1 MIERLSI
8 RNLILIQEATLCF
21 GPDLNILTG
30 ETGSGKSAVLSA
42 LRLVL
47 GDRADVQLVGKHGEL
62 AVVEADVVLSNVKTH
77 IRREIHRSGKSRCF
91 VNDELISLGELR
103 ALFSDSI
110 EFADQGAAYK
120 LAEPEELRKLV
131 DLFGKIDSS
140 RYAAVFASCQE
151 KRLALAELQRV
162 GEEIRWEED
171 RLREQLAFLD
181 KVDWQKDEEEA
192 LTTTHL
198 SLSQAQK
205 SAEKLAEIGHFLS
218 DGPHPILPMLK
229 RFAGQVES
237 LQLPE
242 VSTLLQSARAN
253 LEEVSLFLASY
264 FASLDYPSQRLETV
278 EQRISEIESVKR
290 RFARTQ
296 EEAFNIRERLR
307 ARLSRLEQIDEEIH
321 GAQIA
326 LAKLEAEL
334 AVLERELTMM
344 RLSTAKTM
352 TAAVLSELHVL
363 NIPDAKLE
371 IQIHTK
377 KSSPTDKQSSPTG
390 ADDIR
395 CLFSANLGQPLL
407 SLDHVASGGELS
419 RLLLAIK
426 IALKEKKCLILDEID
441 GNVGGQTA
449 AILGLKLQELGAYCQ
464 IICVTHFVQVAK
476 YAMHHFLVSK
486 QTINAEAI
494 TVLKKLDE
502 SHRIMEYSRMTG
514 ASI

>member
-8 RNLILIQEATLCF
+8 RNLILIKEASLFF

-62 AVVEADVVLSNVKTH
+62 AIVEADVVLSHTKSH

-103 ALFSDSI
+103 ALFSDTI
-110 EFADQGAAYK
+110 ELADQGAAYK
-120 LAEPEELRKLV
+120 LSEPDELRKLL
-131 DLFGKIDSS
+131 DLFGKIDSA
-140 RYAAVFASCQE
+140 RYATVFAICQE
-151 KRLALAELQRV
+151 KRVALADLQKI
-162 GEEIRWEED
+162 GEEIRLEEN

-181 KVDWQKDEEEA
+181 KVDWQKDEEEELA
-192 LTTTHL
+192 ATHL
-198 SLSQAQK
+198 SLSLAQK
-205 SAEKLAEIGHFLS
+205 SAEKLAEIGNYLS

-242 VSTLLQSARAN
+242 VSTMLQAARAN
-253 LEEVSLFLASY
+253 LEEVNLFLASY
-264 FASLDYPSQRLETV
+264 FASLDFTSQRLETV

-296 EEAFNIRERLR
+296 EEASNIRERLR
-307 ARLSRLEQIDEEIH
+307 ARLSRLEQIDEDIS
-321 GAQIA
+321 GAQIS
-326 LAKLEAEL
+326 LVKSEAEL
-334 AVLERELTMM
+334 ALFERELTMM
-344 RLSTAKTM
+344 RLSSAKTM
-352 TAAVLSELHVL
+352 ADAVLSELHAL

-371 IQIHTK
+371 IQIH
-377 KSSPTDKQSSPTG
+377 PKQSSPTG
-390 ADDIR
+390 ADEIR
-395 CLFSANLGQPLL
+395 WLFSANLGQPLL
-407 SLDHVASGGELS
+407 PLDDVASGGELS

-449 AILGLKLQELGAYCQ
+449 AILGLKLQELGTYCQ

-502 SHRIMEYSRMTG
+502 SSRIMEYSRMTG
-514 ASI
+514 AIPK

>member
-21 GPDLNILTG
+21 GPNLNILTG
-30 ETGSGKSAVLSA
+30 ETGAGKSAVLSA

-47 GDRADVQLVGKHGEL
+47 GERADLQLVGKRGEL
-62 AVVEADVVLSNVKTH
+62 AVVEADVVLSNAKASHFHNFH

-91 VNDELISLGELR
+91 VNDELITLGELR

-110 EFADQGAAYK
+110 ELADQGAAYK
-120 LAEPEELRKLV
+120 LSEPDELRKLL
-131 DLFGKIDSS
+131 DLFGKIDLS
-140 RYAAVFASCQE
+140 RYATVFASCHE
-151 KRLALAELQRV
+151 KRTALAELQRV
-162 GEEIRWEED
+162 GEEIRLEED

-181 KVDWQKDEEEA
+181 KVNWQSDEEEELA
-192 LTTTHL
+192 ATHL

-205 SAEKLAEIGHFLS
+205 SAEKLAEIGNFIS

-229 RFAGQVES
+229 RFASQVES

-242 VSTLLQSARAN
+242 MTNMLQSARAN

-264 FASLDYPSQRLETV
+264 FASLDFTSQRLETV

-296 EEAFNIRERLR
+296 EEASNIRERLR
-307 ARLSRLEQIDEEIH
+307 ARLARLEQIDEEIN
-321 GAQIA
+321 GARIS
-326 LAKLEAEL
+326 LAKADEEL
-334 AVLERELTMM
+334 AMLERELTTT
-344 RLSTAKTM
+344 RVATAKTM
-352 TAAVLSELHVL
+352 TVAVLSELHAL

-371 IQIHTK
+371 IHIHPK
-377 KSSPTDKQSSPTG
+377 PSSPTG

-395 CLFSANLGQPLL
+395 WFFSANLGQPLL
-407 SLDHVASGGELS
+407 PLDHGASGGELS

-449 AILGLKLQELGAYCQ
+449 AILGLKLQELGAHCQ

-494 TVLKKLDE
+494 TVLQKLDE
-502 SHRIMEYSRMTG
+502 THRAMEYSRMTG
-514 ASI
+514 APV